1 MLSLEQQ
8 DFMPPLK
15 NDAKQLENKILL
27 LYLIEKMDLPLSAN
41 QIAQFVQEENYMNI
55 YTVRLYLR
63 EMVDI
68 GYLEISNDNNTLSYI
83 ITDEGAVALEAF
95 MQKIPPD
102 VKSKIIQYV
111 SKHRNIVKK
120 DFEVLA
126 IMPYNHLTNEYEVKC
141 SVCEDKITHIE
152 LKLSVVSREQALLIC
167 NNWRDNITAIYGQI
181 FGILTHDYIGDDD

>member
-1 MLSLEQQ
+1 MLSLQQQ
-8 DFMPPLK
+8 DFMPPLR

-27 LYLIEKMDLPLSAN
+27 LYLIDKMDIPLSAN

-55 YTVRLYLR
+55 YTVTLYLR

-68 GYLEISNDNNTLSYI
+68 GYLEISNDNNTLSYV
-83 ITDEGAVALEAF
+83 ITDDGALALEAF
-95 MQKIPPD
+95 MQKIPAA
-102 VKSKIIQYV
+102 VKNKIIQYV

-126 IMPYNHLTNEYEVKC
+126 IMPYNHITNEYEVKC

-152 LKLSVVSREQALLIC
+152 LKLSVVSREQAHQIC
-167 NNWRDNITAIYGQI
+167 TNWRDNITAIYSQI
-181 FGILTHDYIGDDD
+181 LDILTHDTAKDSN